1 MKKLGIIGGAGPLAS
16 SLLYETLIHESYA
29 LGRQVPEIVLINFP
43 FTRGLSLDEG
53 LANEKILEE
62 ELSHCIKILVKSG
75 VETGVLA
82 CNTLHLILKK
92 LPLSPILFHHLP
104 DLVAKAAQ
112 ERRHHRLLI
121 LATENTCSSLLY
133 QLDGIQVIY
142 PATCD
147 QNVINEVIDRVLEG
161 KILEEDAHLIG
172 QVIQEISRS
181 NDFDGIVLGCTDF
194 PVLHHRFPIKASKP
208 IYDSI
213 KISAKTLAGL
223 L

>member
-29 LGRQVPEIVLINFP
+29 LGRQVPEIVLVSFP

-53 LANEKILEE
+53 HANEKILED
-62 ELSHCIKILVKSG
+62 ELSHCINILVKSG
-75 VETGVLA
+75 VGTGVLA

-92 LPLSPILFHHLP
+92 LPLMPILFHHLP
-104 DLVAKAAQ
+104 DLVVKAAQ
-112 ERRHHRLLI
+112 ERKHHRLLI

-133 QLDGIQVIY
+133 QPAGIQAIY
-142 PATCD
+142 PSFRD
-147 QNVINEVIDRVLEG
+147 QKLINEVIDRILEG
-161 KILEEDAHLIG
+161 TILKEDAHLVA
-172 QVIQEISRS
+172 QVIQETSRS